1 MTTVTDAGQALR
13 VHDLKA
19 GYNARPVIFGVD
31 LQVQAN
37 TLTALIGANGAGKTT
52 TLKAIAGLL
61 PAYAGEISVWGDPA
75 PARDSV
81 RRIEQGVVYLPQEK
95 AVFGDLS
102 VRDNLLLGG
111 VRTKSAAARRSRYD
125 MCLSVFPRLG
135 ERLTQR
141 AGTLSGGEQRM
152 LAVSITLMAGA
163 RLLLLDEPSVGLA
176 PRVVQT
182 MMGVLDDLM
191 RETGLTILLVEQ
203 DIGAAIA
210 RASSVFVM
218 RSGQIV
224 WQGDHAAAA
233 ARTDWSELF

>member
-1 MTTVTDAGQALR
+1 VTDAGQALR

>member
-1 MTTVTDAGQALR
+1 
-13 VHDLKA
+13 
-19 GYNARPVIFGVD
+19 
-31 LQVQAN
+31 
-37 TLTALIGANGAGKTT
+37 
-52 TLKAIAGLL
+52 
-61 PAYAGEISVWGDPA
+61 
-75 PARDSV
+75 
-81 RRIEQGVVYLPQEK
+81 VVYLPQEK

-102 VRDNLLLGG
+102 VRDNLLLAG